1 LSEGA
6 RAYPARMA
14 EIGMGGGAME
24 VRVERGGR
32 ITIPPEVLRS
42 LGLEEGDVLE
52 LEVAGRSIVLRSAK
66 RITVD
71 GLWGLAGVHEVDL
84 EDVEDALGRD
94 RHGPLRGR

>member
-1 LSEGA
+1 
-6 RAYPARMA
+6 M
-14 EIGMGGGAME
+14 
-24 VRVERGGR
+24 
-32 ITIPPEVLRS
+32 LRS

-52 LEVAGRSIVLRSAK
+52 LEVAGRSIILRSAK

-71 GLWGLAGVHEVDL
+71 DLWGLAGVHEVDL